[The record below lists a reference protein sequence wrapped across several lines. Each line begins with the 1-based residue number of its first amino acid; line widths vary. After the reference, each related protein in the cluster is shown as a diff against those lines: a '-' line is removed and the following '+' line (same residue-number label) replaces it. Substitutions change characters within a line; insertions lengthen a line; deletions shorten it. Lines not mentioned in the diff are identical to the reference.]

1 MIKYIIGIFTALTFN
16 GCIVGDA
23 LALPFRVLGDVV
35 QVVTPDPIGESIS
48 GVGDAIDTA
57 IPF

>member
-1 MIKYIIGIFTALTFN
+1 MIKYIIGITIAFLFN

-23 LALPFRVLGDVV
+23 LALPFRVTGAVV
-35 QVVTPDPIGESIS
+35 EVITPDPIGSSIT

>member
-1 MIKYIIGIFTALTFN
+1 MKKYIIAFIGAFLFN
-16 GCIVGDA
+16 GCVVGDA
-23 LALPFRVLGDVV
+23 LALPFRVTGAVV
-35 QVVTPDPIGESIS
+35 EVITPDPIGGSIT